1 MCLARGR
8 GTSVL
13 MGELASLAVLLVLTR
28 ALDLTAPT
36 RDTVGL
42 EEEEEVEEL
51 PGLDGGSRPCDL
63 RRLLLIGRIFSVTN
77 CCIKF

>member
-1 MCLARGR
+1 MLIE
-8 GTSVL
+8 
-13 MGELASLAVLLVLTR
+13 ELASLAVLLVLRR

-42 EEEEEVEEL
+42 EEEEVEKL

-63 RRLLLIGRIFSVTN
+63 RRLLLMAAILGRVFSVTDTSL
-77 CCIKF
+77 F

>member
-1 MCLARGR
+1 MLMRLARGR

-13 MGELASLAVLLVLTR
+13 IGELSCLAVLLVLRR

-42 EEEEEVEEL
+42 EEEEEEEEEEL
-51 PGLDGGSRPCDL
+51 S
-63 RRLLLIGRIFSVTN
+63 
-77 CCIKF
+77 